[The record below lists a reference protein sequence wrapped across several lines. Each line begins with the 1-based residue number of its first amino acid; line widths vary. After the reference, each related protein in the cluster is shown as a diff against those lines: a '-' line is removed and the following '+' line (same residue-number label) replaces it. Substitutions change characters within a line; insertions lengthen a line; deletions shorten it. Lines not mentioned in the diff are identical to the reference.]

1 MNDMKEFFEI
11 IFSFNLEKIFR
22 EPTKNAVL
30 QFFRYAFV
38 GGIATVIDWAV
49 FFVATVMG
57 LYYMISGV
65 LAFLAGLFVNFVLSK
80 KFVFSGEK
88 NKHSAS
94 TEFVVYAIIGV
105 MGLLITEV
113 IMFLLTEKLQLYFMI
128 PKIIATAV
136 VFVWNFAARKVVLYG
151 N

>member
-1 MNDMKEFFEI
+1 MKEFFEI
-11 IFSFNLEKIFR
+11 IFSFNLNKIFR
-22 EPTKNAVL
+22 EPTKNAIL

-38 GGIATVIDWAV
+38 GGIATIVDWAV
-49 FFVATVMG
+49 FYTATVMG

-65 LAFLAGLFVNFVLSK
+65 LAFGAGLFVNFVLSK

-94 TEFVVYAIIGV
+94 TEFVVYAIIGII
-105 MGLLITEV
+105 GLLLTEI
-113 IMFLLTEKLQLYFMI
+113 IMFLLTEKLGLYFMI
-128 PKIIATAV
+128 PKVIATAA